1 MPARAPSLTSAPAET
16 GETGETGA
24 LTVFGVVPAA
34 DASGAELPD
43 DLRVTFVPGAGPA
56 GLAAAVAPAPPP
68 YARPGR
74 AELLHHHA
82 VLDALAARGATV
94 PVRFGTIAPDRAGVV
109 DFLSEQHDRLAA
121 TLDALTGRRQLNL
134 RATYVEDAVL
144 ADLVVSDPEI
154 RALRERTR
162 DVGEDASYPDR
173 IRLGELVA
181 RGLAERGARD
191 ADVLLGSV
199 EPLVADL
206 RVRSE
211 PAGTQLLD
219 VALLVDDVRTPHLL
233 DRLEELAEANHEL
246 IRLRLVGPMAAYDF
260 AGDPPWA

>member
-1 MPARAPSLTSAPAET
+1 MPARAPSRTSAPTET

-24 LTVFGVVPAA
+24 LIVFGVVPAA
-34 DASGAELPD
+34 GASGVEMPD
-43 DLRVTFVPGAGPA
+43 DLRVTFVVSAD
-56 GLAAAVAPAPPP
+56 LAAAVAPAPPS
-68 YARPGR
+68 YVRPGR
-74 AELLHHHA
+74 AELLHHHG

-121 TLDALTGRRQLNL
+121 TLDALTGRRQFNL

-162 DVGEDASYPDR
+162 DVSEDASYPDR

-181 RGLAERGARD
+181 QGLAARGARD

-219 VALLVDDVRTPHLL
+219 VALLVDDARTQHLL
-233 DRLEELAEANHEL
+233 DSLEGLAEENHEQ